1 MERGM
6 LLGIKARAEP
16 ALGLGALFQALSAIG
31 WILATLGVGYVLF
44 ARRRGWWWGALP
56 LAYALAI
63 LGFTQDVWAAMA
75 GFLWWGIIA
84 AGFLLWGRRWWKGLC
99 LSILFVILVFVL
111 ASQPHTAFGVIFLLV
126 ALVIA
131 GARFKVTRKARIST

>member
-1 MERGM
+1 VV
-6 LLGIKARAEP
+6 
-16 ALGLGALFQALSAIG
+16 GALL
-31 WILATLGVGYVLF
+31 
-44 ARRRGWWWGALP
+44 
-56 LAYALAI
+56 LAYAPAI

-84 AGFLLWGRRWWKGLC
+84 AGFLLWGRRWWIGLC

-131 GARFKVTRKARIST
+131 GARFKVARKARIST